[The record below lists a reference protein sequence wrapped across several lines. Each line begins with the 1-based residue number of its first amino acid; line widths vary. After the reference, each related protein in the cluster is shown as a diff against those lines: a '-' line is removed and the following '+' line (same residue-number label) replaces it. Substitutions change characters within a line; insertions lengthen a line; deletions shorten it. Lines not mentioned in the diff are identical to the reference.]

1 MRDCLRQDVKKKRR
15 RKISLAVLVSLVLAL
30 LVVQVYAQTAV
41 YRLALEN
48 QQRFRQLSGLEEE
61 YRQLSRIVPGEGAI
75 RRKAM
80 ELGMIPLEEEGVRIL
95 SVLED

>member
-1 MRDCLRQDVKKKRR
+1 MRDCLQQDVKKKRR

-48 QQRFRQLSGLEEE
+48 QQLFRQLSGLEEE
-61 YRQLSRIVPGEGAI
+61 NRQLSRIVPGEGAI